1 MSYKVALVEKK
12 DPINLLEAYNQA
24 LKICLKTLDEI
35 KGFKYQITV
44 KALLRKDKQN
54 GEIEFAPVYFS
65 STTKT
70 VINHKFDLDKSFQWI
85 LYRTD
90 NWISERSGWIIESIN
105 SQYINI
111 STYTPLIWSSYMKL
125 HVELRNPKKGLIN
138 VYNNDQ
144 KCFLWCHIRH
154 INSVKIYPERI
165 TQKDKQVVNDLNYRE
180 IKFSVSEKKLIK
192 LKRKITFAL
201 MFFVMKMY

>member
-1 MSYKVALVEKK
+1 
-12 DPINLLEAYNQA
+12 
-24 LKICLKTLDEI
+24 
-35 KGFKYQITV
+35 
-44 KALLRKDKQN
+44 
-54 GEIEFAPVYFS
+54 
-65 STTKT
+65 
-70 VINHKFDLDKSFQWI
+70 
-85 LYRTD
+85 
-90 NWISERSGWIIESIN
+90 
-105 SQYINI
+105 
-111 STYTPLIWSSYMKL
+111 MKL

-165 TQKDKQVVNDLNYRE
+165 TQKDKQVVNDLNYGE